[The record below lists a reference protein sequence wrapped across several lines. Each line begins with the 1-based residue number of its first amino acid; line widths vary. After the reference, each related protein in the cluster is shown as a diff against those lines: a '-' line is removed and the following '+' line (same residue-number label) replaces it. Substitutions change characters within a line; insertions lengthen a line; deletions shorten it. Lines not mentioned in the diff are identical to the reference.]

1 MRITK
6 PTTLG
11 QLLAERDALD
21 LRIRAMKE
29 GQLILQHEL
38 EDRFMQTFNIVVH
51 KNGIDWVIARLYQTP
66 IPGET
71 QVRLTKDEATAM
83 YVALCKARG
92 VEPV

>member
-11 QLLAERDALD
+11 QLLTERDALD
-21 LRIRAMKE
+21 LRIRAMKK
-29 GQLILQHEL
+29 GQLILQREL
-38 EDRFMQTFNIVVH
+38 GDSSMQTFNIVVN
-51 KNGIDWVIARLYQTP
+51 KDGIDWVIARLHQTP

-71 QVRLTKDEATAM
+71 KARLTKDEAIAM
-83 YVALCKARG
+83 YVALCNARG